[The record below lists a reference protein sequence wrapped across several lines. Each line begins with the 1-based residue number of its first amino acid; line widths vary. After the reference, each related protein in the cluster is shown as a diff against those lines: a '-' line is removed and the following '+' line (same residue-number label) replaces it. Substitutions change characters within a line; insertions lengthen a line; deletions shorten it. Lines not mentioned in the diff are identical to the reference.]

1 MEKSLEKKINKNM
14 KFIIGVKKKSQ
25 PKNIQ
30 KINKPMEKRRIKII
44 QKNLVYKPLAQPR
57 KSAFVIFTYHFS
69 ESYGIANS
77 EKL

>member
-1 MEKSLEKKINKNM
+1 MKKSLEKKINKNM
-14 KFIIGVKKKSQ
+14 KFIIGEKRKSQ

-57 KSAFVIFTYHFS
+57 KSELTHS
-69 ESYGIANS
+69 ENS
-77 EKL
+77 PIRRTR